1 MTAPAVNNHGDVIL
15 FIHETLAK
23 KDPISDR
30 KTNVRWLAVFGEK
43 EAETKG
49 PARRFHKK

>member
-1 MTAPAVNNHGDVIL
+1 MTAPVINNHGDVIL

-30 KTNVRWLAVFGEK
+30 KAPK
-43 EAETKG
+43 
-49 PARRFHKK
+49 RFHICKALDGQ